1 MIRWVSL
8 ATLLALALPAAAP
21 AAVAVVSNGHARSC
35 FEAAE
40 RDRPA
45 RDALRKCNHALDDD
59 RLPQGDWAAT
69 LVNRGIVQMQA
80 RNIAAAIADYDAAIK
95 AAPDIA
101 DAYVNKGIALLRL
114 GEHDAEAV
122 KQLTEG
128 LSRNPPQPAIA
139 YYSRAVAN
147 EQLGRTREAYEDYS
161 RAAQLAPE
169 WAEPVEQL
177 QRFRVVK
184 GKTLQG

>member
-1 MIRWVSL
+1 MIRLDFMAAL
-8 ATLLALALPAAAP
+8 AVLALPVAAP
-21 AAVAVVSNGHARSC
+21 AAVAVVSNGHARGC

-45 RDALRKCNHALDDD
+45 RDALRKCNNALDDD
-59 RLPQGDWAAT
+59 RLPQGDRAAT
-69 LVNRGIVQMQA
+69 LINRGIVQMQA
-80 RNIAAAIADYDAAIK
+80 QNITAAIADYDEAIK

-122 KQLTEG
+122 AQLTEG

-139 YYSRAVAN
+139 YYTRGVAN

-161 RAAQLAPE
+161 RAVQLAPE
-169 WAEPVEQL
+169 WAEPAEQL
-177 QRFRVVK
+177 QRFQVVK

>member
-1 MIRWVSL
+1 M
-8 ATLLALALPAAAP
+8 LLAALAMACLPVSAS
-21 AAVAVVSNGHARSC
+21 AAVAVVSGGQARVC

-40 RDRPA
+40 RGRPA
-45 RDALRKCNHALDDD
+45 RDALRKCTNALQDD
-59 RLPQGDWAAT
+59 RLPRGDRAAT
-69 LVNRGIVQMQA
+69 FINRGIVQMHA
-80 RNIAAAIADYDAAIK
+80 RNIPAAIADYDEAIRT
-95 AAPDIA
+95 APDIA

-122 KQLTEG
+122 VQLTEG
-128 LSRNPPQPAIA
+128 LSRDPPQPAVA
-139 YYSRAVAN
+139 YYSRAVAY

-169 WAEPVEQL
+169 WAEPAEQL
-177 QRFRVVK
+177 QRFQVVK